1 MKIGWS
7 RVIIPTRDD
16 NCTRTGYWI
25 LLAERVHVRRLIRT
39 LRFRSCKKAGKG
51 EVRYIMDMRLFAL
64 FVADW
69 INNGGL

>member
-7 RVIIPTRDD
+7 RVIIPTRGG

-39 LRFRSCKKAGKG
+39 LRFRNCKKAGKG
-51 EVRYIMDMRLFAL
+51 EMSCIKDMRPFAL
-64 FVADW
+64 SVADW